1 MNVREDFL
9 SIAIPDI
16 SEAEI
21 YEVVD
26 TLKSGWISVGP
37 KVRQFEADMAA
48 YHGVRHAVSV
58 TSCTVGQFLM
68 CRLLG
73 LGEGDYAIVP
83 TITWPS
89 TASTVEQVGATPL
102 FADVDPQTLNTT
114 PELVEPLLKRYG
126 SRVKMISP
134 VHVSGLPVDI
144 DGFDAL
150 GEKYGVPVV
159 YDAAHAVF
167 SHYKNRRVGVYGK
180 ASLFSFYATK
190 NITAGDGGVITT
202 NDDELAEN
210 LRLWSYHGM
219 DKDSWKRYSKESAS
233 PHVQCV
239 VPGFKFNMTDLN
251 AALAV
256 AQLRRADEFLA
267 TRNRLMAHYDW
278 IIRRLAWLEPTVRET
293 PDGGWGNHVY
303 IVKVVDPD
311 VDRDAVMQA
320 LRKYNVG
327 TNIHFYPVHMNKFYA
342 EKYPGVRLPV
352 AEKLSQQLLSLP
364 LCTKYTEG
372 DLDYVVDALDEIHSK
387 RLAHRA
393 GGEQECIQ
401 TKSSLM
407 V

>member
-1 MNVREDFL
+1 MNVREQFL

-21 YEVVD
+21 FEVID

-48 YHGVRHAVSV
+48 YHGVRHAISV

-102 FADVDPQTLNTT
+102 FVDVDPDTLNTT

-126 SRVKMISP
+126 ARVKMISP
-134 VHVSGLPVDI
+134 VHVSGLPADI

-167 SHYKNRRVGVYGK
+167 SHYKGRRVGAYGM

-267 TRNRLMAHYDW
+267 TRNRLVAHYDRAV
-278 IIRRLAWLEPTVRET
+278 RRLPWLQPTVRET
-293 PDGGWGNHVY
+293 ADGGWGNHVY
-303 IVKVVDPD
+303 IVKVADPG
-311 VDRDAVMQA
+311 VDRDALMQE
-320 LRKYNVG
+320 LRKYNIG

-342 EKYPGVRLPV
+342 EKYPDVSLPV

-364 LCTKYTEG
+364 LCTKYTES
-372 DLDYVVDALDEIHSK
+372 DLDYVVGALDEIYNK

>member
-1 MNVREDFL
+1 MNIREDFL

-21 YEVVD
+21 YEVID

-48 YHGVRHAVSV
+48 YHGVKHAISV

-102 FADVDPQTLNTT
+102 FVDVDPNTLNTT
-114 PELVEPLLKRYG
+114 PDLVEPLLKQYG

-202 NDDELAEN
+202 NDDALAED

-256 AQLRRADEFLA
+256 AQLRRAEEFLA
-267 TRNRLMAHYDW
+267 TRNRLIAHYDRAV
-278 IIRRLAWLEPTVRET
+278 RRLTWLEPTVRET
-293 PDGGWGNHVY
+293 YDSGWGNHVY

-311 VDRDAVMQA
+311 VDRDLLMQV
-320 LRKYNVG
+320 LRKYNIG

-342 EKYPGVRLPV
+342 EKYPDVRLPV

-364 LCTKYTEG
+364 LCTKYTEK
-372 DLDYVVDALDEIHSK
+372 DLDYVADALDDIHSK

-401 TKSSLM
+401 TKSSSM
-407 V
+407 A

>member
-1 MNVREDFL
+1 MNIREQFL
-9 SIAIPDI
+9 SIAVPDI

-21 YEVVD
+21 YEVID

-48 YHGVRHAVSV
+48 YHGVRHAISV

-102 FADVDPQTLNTT
+102 FVDVDPNTLNTT

-167 SHYKNRRVGVYGK
+167 SQYKNRRVGVYGK

-267 TRNRLMAHYDW
+267 TRNRLMAHYDRA
-278 IIRRLAWLEPTVRET
+278 IRRLPWLEATVRET

-311 VDRDAVMQA
+311 IDRDALMQA
-320 LRKYNVG
+320 LRQYNIG

-342 EKYPGVRLPV
+342 EKYPDVRLPV

-364 LCTKYTEG
+364 LCTKYTES
-372 DLDYVVDALDEIHSK
+372 DLDYVVDALEESRK
-387 RLAHRA
+387 
-393 GGEQECIQ
+393 CIQ

>member
-1 MNVREDFL
+1 MNIREQFL

-21 YEVVD
+21 FEVID

-48 YHGVRHAVSV
+48 YHGVRHAISV

-102 FADVDPQTLNTT
+102 FVDVDPNTLNTT
-114 PELVEPLLKRYG
+114 PELVEPLLKQYG
-126 SRVKMISP
+126 RRVKMISP

-267 TRNRLMAHYDW
+267 IRNRLMAHYDRA
-278 IIRRLAWLEPTVRET
+278 IRRLPWLEATVRET

-303 IVKVVDPD
+303 ITKVVDPD
-311 VDRDAVMQA
+311 VDRDALMQV
-320 LRKYNVG
+320 LRQYNIG
-327 TNIHFYPVHMNKFYA
+327 TNIHFYPVHMNQFYA
-342 EKYPGVRLPV
+342 EKYPDVRLPV
-352 AEKLSQQLLSLP
+352 AETLAQQLLSLP
-364 LCTKYTEG
+364 LCTKYTEN
-372 DLDYVVDALDEIHSK
+372 DLDYVVDALDDVYAK

-401 TKSSLM
+401 TKSSLTA
-407 V
+407 